1 MGMKERKEKDK
12 KRERGTGRERKKER
26 ERVGEG
32 WVRWEKGTEI
42 NTPKTRF
49 SYKIIGNIS
58 KQPIVTFFIVND
70 AHSQRKYIYYVG
82 QNHQIQPNPLNMFEH

>member
-49 SYKIIGNIS
+49 SYTKLLR
-58 KQPIVTFFIVND
+58 TFQNNKLFLFFF
-70 AHSQRKYIYYVG
+70 RK
-82 QNHQIQPNPLNMFEH
+82 

>member
-1 MGMKERKEKDK
+1 MLLFFYRKWCSPAKKVRDRERKKE
-12 KRERGTGRERKKER
+12 KKER

-49 SYKIIGNIS
+49 GYKIIGTIS
-58 KQPIVTFFIVND
+58 KQPIVTFFY
-70 AHSQRKYIYYVG
+70 RK
-82 QNHQIQPNPLNMFEH
+82 

>member
-1 MGMKERKEKDK
+1 MPVSKRSTGGDAIYVDRNGNTDALPSLKPSTKGKESEGQGEK
-12 KRERGTGRERKKER
+12 ERKKER

-49 SYKIIGNIS
+49 SFKIIGNIS
-58 KQPIVTFFIVND
+58 KQPIVTFFFL
-70 AHSQRKYIYYVG
+70 S
-82 QNHQIQPNPLNMFEH
+82 

>member
-12 KRERGTGRERKKER
+12 KRERGTGREREKRKRER
-26 ERVGEG
+26 EGEG
-32 WVRWEKGTEI
+32 WVRWEKGKEI

-58 KQPIVTFFIVND
+58 KQPIVTVFFC
-70 AHSQRKYIYYVG
+70 RK
-82 QNHQIQPNPLNMFEH
+82 